1 MNKKLGYDIDKDI
14 HHELLASYISFIQA
28 FSPVLS
34 KVEEYKMNV
43 ISENIIDPS
52 EINKNK
58 LATLTRLHESLT
70 EMVPKFF
77 DIAQIEYELE
87 KYYE

>member
-1 MNKKLGYDIDKDI
+1 MNRKIGSDIDKDI
-14 HHELLASYISFIQA
+14 HQELLSSYITFIEA

-43 ISENIIDPS
+43 STENIIDPS

-58 LATLTRLHESLT
+58 LNTITKLHNHLI
-70 EMVPKFF
+70 EMVPKFV

>member
-1 MNKKLGYDIDKDI
+1 MNKKLGSDIDKDI
-14 HHELLASYISFIQA
+14 HHDLLTSYIVFIEA

-34 KVEEYKMNV
+34 KVEEYKRN
-43 ISENIIDPS
+43 IATENIIEPS

-58 LATLTRLHESLT
+58 LNTINKLHELLI
-70 EMVPKFF
+70 EMVPKFV

-87 KYYE
+87 KFYE